1 MTKRCRRGAFLSVAI
16 ALAALAAMA
25 SSASASLGLNAYEV
39 DGSDPGAAR
48 TLAEAGFDVHEG
60 GGGEAIEIIAS
71 RSQVAGL
78 RKQGLDPELKVVDG
92 MTARQFAVQDVN
104 EDGSYDV
111 YRPYFNDECT
121 PETCYVGQEG
131 GEPRQT
137 LYQEMLQLAADNPA
151 IVKPVEIGRTINDV
165 PILALRVTRDAREAS
180 NPDGS
185 KPAAL
190 YSAAQHAREWIT
202 PEMVRRLAHLYI
214 DNYGGTGT
222 ALGTDGEPVDGVESE
237 KLTRL
242 VNQRELWFVF
252 GRQPRR
258 LRLHLHGDE
267 RLWRKNLRD
276 NNGDGADH
284 RRRRRRSQPQLPD
297 LLELRQRGVRLR
309 PGRRHLPRHGPRL
322 RAGDPGDGRP
332 AAAGRL
338 RVHGQ
343 LPLGR
348 RAAALR
354 PTASRSRP
362 TSPDDTLY
370 QALSGTD
377 LDPAIPGGGEG
388 APNPYDPDL
397 SSELYTTNGETTEH
411 AHSRYGTLAWTPEMD
426 VSDPERGGGTSV
438 FEFQDSEAG
447 PAGGVREERAVRARR
462 GRCRPTTRPTR
473 ESHLGQRSSGPFQ
486 IRPFDVVL
494 RRSADGAG
502 RRQAQARPGRARS
515 TGSTAAAT
523 KLAGDTRVARAASR
537 YGREA
542 ATSTTTGLRGQVTG
556 TKPRR
561 LRRECGS
568 RPTRR
573 GKRSQ
578 PFTYTVAYRQRRA
591 RVLPAG
597 GRGLHHSKFSR
608 CRRQRPG
615 GRPEVHG
622 RLRGERSQSER
633 VPYDVYDVDGRRDRT
648 APDALGVLSHYR
660 TGWIWETGDDPGDP
674 RDRRREPG
682 SGASRA
688 LTNDLILSV
697 RDYLNEGGKLLY
709 TGQNIGPV
717 ERFVP
722 LQPGGPASVLP
733 APAGG
738 RIENMRGSG
747 CPTTS
752 SSTHSGAFAPVD
764 AANDKDAG
772 GGGH

>member
-137 LYQEMLQLAADNPA
+137 LYQEMLQLAADYPA

-190 YSAAQHAREWIT
+190 YAAAQHAREWIT

-222 ALGTDGEPVDGVESE
+222 ALGTDGEPVDGVDSE
-237 KLTRL
+237 DLTRL

-252 GRQPRR
+252 VANPDGYDFTFS
-258 LRLHLHGDE
+258 DE

-276 NNGDGADH
+276 NNGDG
-284 RRRRRRSQPQLPD
+284 
-297 LLELRQRGVRLR
+297 EITV
-309 PGRRHLPRHGPRL
+309 
-322 RAGDPGDGRP
+322 GDGVDPNRNFPTYLNYDNEGSASDP
-332 AAAGRL
+332 ANDTYRGTGPASEPETQAMDGLLRRVGFEFMVNYHSAAELLLYG
-338 RVHGQ
+338 HGFQ
-343 LPLGR
+343 VQ
-348 RAAALR
+348 
-354 PTASRSRP
+354 TE
-362 TSPDDTLY
+362 SPDDTLY

-438 FEFQDSEAG
+438 FEFQDSEGDLQAAFEKNCRSRSTW
-447 PAGGVREERAVRARR
+447 PI
-462 GRCRPTTRPTR
+462 RPTIRPTR
-473 ESHLGQRSSGPFQ
+473 SRTWVAKLLRSRSGPSTTPTA
-486 IRPFDVVL
+486 IR
-494 RRSADGAG
+494 RRS
-502 RRQAQARPGRARS
+502 R
-515 TGSTAAAT
+515 
-523 KLAGDTRVARAASR
+523 
-537 YGREA
+537 
-542 ATSTTTGLRGQVTG
+542 
-556 TKPRR
+556 
-561 LRRECGS
+561 
-568 RPTRR
+568 
-573 GKRSQ
+573 
-578 PFTYTVAYRQRRA
+578 
-591 RVLPAG
+591 
-597 GRGLHHSKFSR
+597 
-608 CRRQRPG
+608 
-615 GRPEVHG
+615 
-622 RLRGERSQSER
+622 
-633 VPYDVYDVDGRRDRT
+633 
-648 APDALGVLSHYR
+648 
-660 TGWIWETGDDPGDP
+660 
-674 RDRRREPG
+674 
-682 SGASRA
+682 
-688 LTNDLILSV
+688 
-697 RDYLNEGGKLLY
+697 
-709 TGQNIGPV
+709 
-717 ERFVP
+717 
-722 LQPGGPASVLP
+722 
-733 APAGG
+733 
-738 RIENMRGSG
+738 
-747 CPTTS
+747 
-752 SSTHSGAFAPVD
+752 
-764 AANDKDAG
+764 
-772 GGGH
+772 